1 MSERAFADRAIVQLT
16 LVRIREFV
24 REPEAVFWA
33 VLFPVLITTGL
44 GLAFRSR
51 PDPVLKIA
59 AAPAIAAT
67 LRTEPG
73 LDVTELAPDAAR
85 EALRIGTV
93 VLFAEPAEPGNIER
107 AGQGNV
113 GRAGT
118 PGGAVVLSYDDTN
131 PEGRTARAL
140 ADRALQRAGGRVDP
154 VRVTEQLTRAPGA
167 RYVDFLVPGL
177 IGLGIMSNG
186 IWGLGFA
193 IVDSR
198 RRKLI
203 KRLLATP
210 MSREQ
215 YLFSF
220 LIWRAILL
228 PVEVVIPLVF
238 GALAFGVPVRGS
250 YLAILMVAVLGSLCF
265 SAMGVLLGSRARTI
279 EALSGLVNL
288 AIMPMWIVSG
298 VFFSAQRF
306 PDWLQPLIQA
316 LPLTAFVDAMRAI
329 QLQGAGLVDVWQELT
344 ILAGWLIAAF
354 IASRQL
360 FKWQ

>member
-59 AAPAIAAT
+59 AAPALAAT

-85 EALRIGTV
+85 EALRIGRV

-107 AGQGNV
+107 AGQ
-113 GRAGT
+113 
-118 PGGAVVLSYDDTN
+118 PDGAVVLSYDDTN

-140 ADRALQRAGGRVDP
+140 ADRALQRAAGRVDP
-154 VRVTEQLTRAPGA
+154 VKVTEQLTRAPGA

-228 PVEVVIPLVF
+228 PVEVLIPLVF
-238 GALAFGVPVRGS
+238 GAFAFGVPVRGS
-250 YLAILMVAVLGSLCF
+250 YLAILVVAVLGSLCF

-288 AIMPMWIVSG
+288 TIMPMWIVSG

-329 QLQGAGLVDVWQELT
+329 QLQGAGLVDVWQELA

-354 IASRQL
+354 VASRQL

>member
-1 MSERAFADRAIVQLT
+1 MTKSRPAFVDRAIVQLV
-16 LVRIREFV
+16 LVRFREFV

-33 VLFPVLITTGL
+33 ILFPVLITTGL

-59 AAPAIAAT
+59 ATPALAAT
-67 LRTEPG
+67 LRAEPG
-73 LDVTELAPDAAR
+73 LDVTPLEPAAAR
-85 EALRIGTV
+85 EALRVGQV
-93 VLFAEPAEPGNIER
+93 VLFAEQPDP
-107 AGQGNV
+107 
-113 GRAGT
+113 
-118 PGGAVVLSYDDTN
+118 PGAVVFYYDDTN
-131 PEGRTARAL
+131 AEGRSARAL
-140 ADRALQRAGGRVDP
+140 ADHAVQIAAGRVDP
-154 VRVTEQLTRAPGA
+154 VKVTEELTRAPGA

-186 IWGLGFA
+186 VWGLGFS

-215 YLFSF
+215 YLLSYV
-220 LIWRAILL
+220 IWRGILL
-228 PVEVVIPLVF
+228 PVEVVVPLVF

-250 YLAILMVAVLGSLCF
+250 WLAIAVLSVLGSLCF
-265 SAMGVLLGSRARTI
+265 SAVGVLVGSRARTI

-288 AIMPMWIVSG
+288 TIMPMWILSG

-306 PDWLQPLIQA
+306 PDWLQPIIHA
-316 LPLTAFVDAMRAI
+316 LPLTAFIDALRAI
-329 QLQGAGLVDVWQELT
+329 QLQGAGLGTVWPEMG
-344 ILAGWLIAAF
+344 ILAAWLAAAF
-354 IASRQL
+354 IAARQL